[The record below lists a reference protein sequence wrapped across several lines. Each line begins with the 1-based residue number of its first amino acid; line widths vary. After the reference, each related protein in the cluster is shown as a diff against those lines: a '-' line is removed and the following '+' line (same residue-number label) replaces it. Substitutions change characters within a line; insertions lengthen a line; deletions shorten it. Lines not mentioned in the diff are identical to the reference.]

1 MRSRAVNNGQSRLDD
16 KELNNDIEE
25 AEIKSSSSSRR
36 YDSVG
41 ENSYYFSSMMTKNP
55 WVLLCLG
62 IFFGVFLSFSINKS
76 HAMMK
81 EPIKGLHR
89 NVQSAYRAHNVAKK
103 EYLRS
108 YREAYLDSIL
118 AARGPS
124 SSSSSS
130 SSSPEMGNVV
140 EDMATSILLQSSME
154 KVEVNDIPRRL
165 EFKTL
170 ENGKHVCLPL
180 IDEENSDLVV
190 EIDEGGSGALI
201 SKADCEWLNELIK
214 AGIEV
219 AKTPSSCV
227 QDGFLFATLTNDKD
241 WKMLE
246 YGLHNVKNET
256 CFLNRILLL
265 CLDDK
270 AVEECKDAGYKHCVP
285 YIRSFKESRYGEG
298 DFGNINWM
306 KEKMRLALLGAANLS
321 LFTFDADILFF
332 KVPDLAKVVASDRDA
347 ELFHQWEKVDYEAL
361 YSNRSFDEDR
371 EKSILHEG
379 FNGGQIL
386 SLPTPNVIKGTMQ
399 ALRNG
404 IKGSKVTQD
413 KIRDG
418 LKAKGAKIAGLSYM
432 YAQNWLCET
441 KRKCFYDTNSQNW
454 INYHATW
461 VVGFERK
468 MEVLKKAQEGWSKL
482 SPKPV

>member
-1 MRSRAVNNGQSRLDD
+1 MRSRAVNNDQSRLDD
-16 KELNNDIEE
+16 KELSNDIEE

-62 IFFGVFLSFSINKS
+62 IFFGVFLSLSINKS

-81 EPIKGLHR
+81 EPIEGLHR
-89 NVQSAYRAHNVAKK
+89 NVQSAYRAHNVARK

-130 SSSPEMGNVV
+130 SSPEMGNVV
-140 EDMATSILLQSSME
+140 EDTETSILLQSSME

-190 EIDEGGSGALI
+190 EIDEGGSGSLI

-227 QDGFLFATLTNDKD
+227 QDDFLFATLTNDKD

-256 CFLNRILLL
+256 CFLDRILLL

-321 LFTFDADILFF
+321 LFTFDADIIFF

-482 SPKPV
+482 YPKPV

>member
-1 MRSRAVNNGQSRLDD
+1 MRSRAVNNGQSRRDD
-16 KELNNDIEE
+16 KELSNDIEE

-41 ENSYYFSSMMTKNP
+41 ENSSQKWMIAM
-55 WVLLCLG
+55 LCLG

-76 HAMMK
+76 HAMLK
-81 EPIKGLHR
+81 EPIKGLQR
-89 NVQSAYRAHNVAKK
+89 NVKNAYRAHNVAKK

-270 AVEECKDAGYKHCVP
+270 DVEECKDAGYKHCVP

>member
-16 KELNNDIEE
+16 DREESNEDVEE
-25 AEIKSSSSSRR
+25 AEIKSSSSSSRR

-41 ENSYYFSSMMTKNP
+41 EKWTIAMPLF
-55 WVLLCLG
+55 CLG
-62 IFFGVFLSFSINKS
+62 IFFGVILSLSIEKS
-76 HAMMK
+76 HAMLK
-81 EPIKGLHR
+81 EPMRGLHR
-89 NVQSAYRAHNVAKK
+89 NVQNMYRAHNAARK

-108 YREAYLDSIL
+108 YREAYLESIL

-140 EDMATSILLQSSME
+140 EDMKTSIVLQSPME

-190 EIDEGGSGALI
+190 EIDEGGSGSLI

-256 CFLNRILLL
+256 CFLDRILLL

-270 AVEECKDAGYKHCVP
+270 TVDECKNAGYKHCVP
-285 YIRSFKESRYGEG
+285 YIRSFKESRFGEG

-306 KEKMRLALLGAANLS
+306 KEKMRLALLGVANLS
-321 LFTFDADILFF
+321 LFTFDADIIFF
-332 KVPDLAKVVASDRDA
+332 KVPDLAKVVASDRNAD
-347 ELFHQWEKVDYEAL
+347 LFHQWEKVDYEAL
-361 YSNRSFDEDR
+361 YSNRSFDEDH
-371 EKSILHEG
+371 EESILHEG

-386 SLPTPNVIKGTMQ
+386 SLPTPNVIKGNMQ

-404 IKGSKVTQD
+404 RKGSKVTQD

-432 YAQNWLCET
+432 YAPNWLCET
-441 KRKCFYDTNSQNW
+441 KRKCLYDTNSQNW

>member
-1 MRSRAVNNGQSRLDD
+1 
-16 KELNNDIEE
+16 
-25 AEIKSSSSSRR
+25 
-36 YDSVG
+36 
-41 ENSYYFSSMMTKNP
+41 
-55 WVLLCLG
+55 
-62 IFFGVFLSFSINKS
+62 
-76 HAMMK
+76 
-81 EPIKGLHR
+81 
-89 NVQSAYRAHNVAKK
+89 
-103 EYLRS
+103 
-108 YREAYLDSIL
+108 
-118 AARGPS
+118 
-124 SSSSSS
+124 
-130 SSSPEMGNVV
+130 
-140 EDMATSILLQSSME
+140 MATSILLQSSME